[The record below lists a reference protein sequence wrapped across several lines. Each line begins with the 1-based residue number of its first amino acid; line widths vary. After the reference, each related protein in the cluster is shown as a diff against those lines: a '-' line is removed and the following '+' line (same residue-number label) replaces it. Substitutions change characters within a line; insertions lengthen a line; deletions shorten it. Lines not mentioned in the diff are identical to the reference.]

1 MNTWLQTVAQEHNS
15 CTQTAKCGIA
25 QMHVIVIY
33 MMEGETQIVHIGIHF
48 IHMRN
53 IVAEHKMTN
62 ITNKR

>member
-1 MNTWLQTVAQEHNS
+1 
-15 CTQTAKCGIA
+15 
-25 QMHVIVIY
+25 VIY